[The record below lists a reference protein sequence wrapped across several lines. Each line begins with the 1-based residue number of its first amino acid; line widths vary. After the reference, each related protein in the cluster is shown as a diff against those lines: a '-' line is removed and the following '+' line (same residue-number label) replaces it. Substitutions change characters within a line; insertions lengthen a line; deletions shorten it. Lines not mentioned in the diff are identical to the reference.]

1 MVYVAGIVVVVAGE
15 KNVDNYNI
23 VRKILCY
30 RYIQGTV
37 KNQSRDGELILR
49 ASEDFTGNV
58 TPDLSLNESVEQS
71 VSICWQID

>member
-37 KNQSRDGELILR
+37 KNQSRDGEPFT
-49 ASEDFTGNV
+49 DFEGQRGLYRECD
-58 TPDLSLNESVEQS
+58 P
-71 VSICWQID
+71 